1 MMKRVRMYTDGGA
14 RGNPGPAA
22 TGVVL
27 LELDA
32 DGNEGE
38 LVCEFGVY
46 LGETTNN
53 QAEYMA
59 IVHGLQK
66 AKELGFNYVDAR
78 LDSELAVKQLTGVY
92 KVKNAG
98 LAKRVLDVYNL
109 KQSFREVR
117 FTHIRREKNTRA
129 DAMVN
134 VAIDRELDG

>member
-1 MMKRVRMYTDGGA
+1 MNTRI
-14 RGNPGPAA
+14 
-22 TGVVL
+22 VL
-27 LELDA
+27 IL
-32 DGNEGE
+32 
-38 LVCEFGVY
+38 
-46 LGETTNN
+46 TTRCNFKCRHCIR
-53 QAEYMA
+53 EYYNKHYD
-59 IVHGLQK
+59 ISFPLLK
-66 AKELGFNYVDAR
+66 KSLKEAKELGFNYVDAR

-134 VAIDRELDG
+134 VAIDRELAG